1 MMKQLI
7 DRLNIIIDGDIMYH
21 SILDEIVMVIC
32 NLDNIQI
39 LDYLIVKLKSLRQAY
54 LISSYSESD
63 EDE

>member
-1 MMKQLI
+1 
-7 DRLNIIIDGDIMYH
+7 MYH

-54 LISSYSESD
+54 LISSLSESD

>member
-1 MMKQLI
+1 
-7 DRLNIIIDGDIMYH
+7 MYH